1 MPLAKL
7 DHVTVLCSDLA
18 RSRKFY
24 SDALG
29 FEDGDRPSFSF
40 PGAWLYLD
48 GRAVVHLVAGLN
60 DGSAK
65 ATGCFD
71 HVAFDATDLPA
82 LRQRLEAA
90 GVSFTERD
98 VPGRPLRQV
107 FVHDPDGVKIEV
119 NFRGES

>member
-7 DHVTVLCSDLA
+7 DHVTVLCADLE

-29 FEDGDRPSFSF
+29 MVDGDRPSFNF
-40 PGAWLYLD
+40 PGAWLYLE

-60 DGSAK
+60 DGSK
-65 ATGCFD
+65 NATGSFD
-71 HVAFDATDLPA
+71 HMAFDATDLPA
-82 LRQRLEAA
+82 MRQRLKAA
-90 GVSFTERD
+90 GIAFTERD

-107 FVHDPDGVKIEV
+107 FVHDPDGVKVEL
-119 NFRGES
+119 NFRGEA